1 MDGGASEAEQAP
13 HGEIAVG
20 EDSSM
25 PGSAESGTKA
35 SSSLLVSQSTIST
48 DGERRAKNWTG
59 LGAERVGVGSG
70 GGGAGDLLEMTQKQK
85 TTLLL

>member
-1 MDGGASEAEQAP
+1 M
-13 HGEIAVG
+13 AVG

-59 LGAERVGVGSG
+59 AERVGVGSG